1 MRTSTPTWHALVL
14 TAVLAVGA
22 PAATAT
28 SCTPHGA
35 GGTTRTSSSTP
46 DPTPDATPES
56 GDDSEVSFSAGCDAD
71 NHAVNVQPD
80 TAEARRAAE
89 HACQVTGKAVD
100 NAPWPDGWHPGPL
113 HEVAGGGR

>member
-1 MRTSTPTWHALVL
+1 MRTSTPTLHALIL

-35 GGTTRTSSSTP
+35 GGATGTSRSTP
-46 DPTPDATPES
+46 DPTPES
-56 GDDSEVSFSAGCDAD
+56 GDDSQVSFSAGCDAD
-71 NHAVNVQPD
+71 NHAVHVQPD

-89 HACQVTGKAVD
+89 HTCQVTGAAID
-100 NAPWPDGWHPGPL
+100 NAPWPDGWHPVPL
-113 HEVAGGGR
+113 DDVAGGDR

>member
-1 MRTSTPTWHALVL
+1 MRTSTPTLHALVL

-28 SCTPHGA
+28 SCTSTGA
-35 GGTTRTSSSTP
+35 GGATGTSRSTP
-46 DPTPDATPES
+46 TPTPEATRES
-56 GDDSEVSFSAGCDAD
+56 GDDSQVSFSAGCDVD

-89 HACQVTGKAVD
+89 RSCQVTGAAID
-100 NAPWPDGWHPGPL
+100 NALWPDGWHPVPL
-113 HEVAGGGR
+113 DDVAGGDR